1 MVYSKQ
7 EQKKDQLF
15 KQYPSLFFTCAT
27 MAYAK
32 SDHSINLTFVLTQDQ
47 FVPDLANLGFDA
59 NIELHNHYFADLVD
73 RGVLLY
79 DPDATG
85 YKFASSPDN
94 KYVFNFKDFAQ
105 YQRFVDNLGS
115 IVNLIAFDQDLFC
128 YLNGSL
134 IQMINNARDFPVEK
148 LVNSILCF
156 KKSDWDILYSTGYLS
171 EKAQAVFNL
180 YNLNLQKLASLDS
193 RLKVM
198 RLPNALLK
206 LELKVGATKFVMD
219 ITPSKILQRFNG
231 LMVLPVDALAYMLYR
246 DFIYGFI
253 GYYLAD
259 TVDSKTEHKL
269 RDVDLTLNN
278 FYFNSQDQKSANLNF
293 KASLMLFDLLTKGYT
308 DRENYHEV
316 TEKIKKLASVVNESS
331 QRVFGLTKKQIIA
344 SFVLTLT
351 SRVCY
356 YQLYDLN
363 FLLGLIDLD
372 DSVIQTI
379 YQNLLKPAKLKQKKQ
394 LQAKL
399 GAICKP

>member
-15 KQYPSLFFTCAT
+15 KQYPSLFFTSAT

-32 SDHSINLTFVLTQDQ
+32 PDHSINLTFVLTQDQ
-47 FVPDLANLGFDA
+47 FVPELANLGFDA
-59 NIELHNHYFADLVD
+59 NIELHNHYFATLVD

-85 YKFASSPDN
+85 YKFASSPDD
-94 KYVFNFKDFAQ
+94 KYVFNFKNFVQ
-105 YQRFVDNLGS
+105 YQHFVDNIGS
-115 IVNLIAFDQDLFC
+115 ITNLIAFDQDLFC
-128 YLNGSL
+128 YLNGDL
-134 IQMINNARDFPVEK
+134 IQMINNARDFPIEK
-148 LVNSILCF
+148 LANSVLCF
-156 KKSDWDILYSTGYLS
+156 KKSDWDILYNAGYPS

-180 YNLNLQKLASLDS
+180 YTLNLQKLASLDS
-193 RLKVM
+193 RLKIM
-198 RLPNALLK
+198 RLPNAFLK

-231 LMVLPVDALAYMLYR
+231 LMVLPVDALSYMLYR

-259 TVDSKTEHKL
+259 TVDSKTEYKL

-278 FYFNSQDQKSANLNF
+278 FYCTSQDQKSANLNF

-316 TEKIKKLASVVNESS
+316 TEKIKKLANVVNENS

-351 SRVCY
+351 SRVSY
-356 YQLYDLN
+356 YQLYDLD
-363 FLLGLIDLD
+363 FLLDLIDLD

-379 YQNLLKPAKLKQKKQ
+379 YQNLLKPAKLKQEKQ